1 MPTVKDR
8 VVQTAA
14 ALVIEPIFEADL
26 MPEQYAYRSGRGALE
41 AVKQVRALLK
51 TGRRDVVD
59 ADLSG
64 YFDSIPRVE
73 LMKSAARRIVD
84 RRVLRRNGSVLI
96 GVAQPPSAVGSM
108 APASTQARRLA
119 LRTDSPPAPTKT
131 EALR

>member
-8 VVQTAA
+8 VVQTA

-59 ADLSG
+59 S
-64 YFDSIPRVE
+64 SSTV
-73 LMKSAARRIVD
+73 AAF
-84 RRVLRRNGSVLI
+84 LR
-96 GVAQPPSAVGSM
+96 
-108 APASTQARRLA
+108 
-119 LRTDSPPAPTKT
+119 
-131 EALR
+131 